1 MTNLAYSSTDSGLEV
16 VIAFN
21 GEAYCTQSSYSRWT
35 GVPRTTINGRCQS
48 FQLEKVK
55 IECGETG
62 RKTATLI
69 PVNIVLNFLWKD
81 CPEKLNTFIEII
93 KELTGQKLSL
103 STMAHSEKVKS
114 EKTKKVKTYIYLFSN
129 SQVLKLGYSTN
140 PENRIKQLQ
149 RWEGELEVLNIV
161 EGTLP
166 QEKQLHSLLHQV
178 GDSFGDEW
186 YPIYRENEILNLMNS
201 LDINKKTVLPEVL
214 SLV

>member
-1 MTNLAYSSTDSGLEV
+1 MTNLSYSSTDSGLEV

-35 GVPRTTINGRCQS
+35 GIDRTTVVKRCKS
-48 FQLEKVK
+48 FQLEKVN
-55 IECGETG
+55 IECGATG
-62 RKTATLI
+62 KKIVTII
-69 PVNIVLNFLWKD
+69 PVDIILNFLWKD
-81 CPEKLNTFIEII
+81 RPEKLNTFIEII
-93 KELTGQKLSL
+93 EELTGKKLSL
-103 STMAHSEKVKS
+103 STMAHSGKVKS

-178 GDSFGDEW
+178 VDSFGDEW

-201 LDINKKTVLPEVL
+201 ININKKVVLPEVL

>member
-1 MTNLAYSSTDSGLEV
+1 MTNLSYSSTDSGLEV

-35 GVPRTTINGRCQS
+35 GIDRTTVVKRCKS
-48 FQLEKVK
+48 FQLEKVN
-55 IECGETG
+55 IECGATG
-62 RKTATLI
+62 KKIVTII
-69 PVNIVLNFLWKD
+69 PVDIILNFLWKD
-81 CPEKLNTFIEII
+81 RPEKLNTFIEII
-93 KELTGQKLSL
+93 EELTGKKLSL
-103 STMAHSEKVKS
+103 STMAHSGKVKS

-201 LDINKKTVLPEVL
+201 LNINKKAVLPEVL